1 MRYLHVILMSLL
13 VVLTGCGNDEE
24 FVINCEIRGL
34 GSTGV
39 EMYYTSRGIQ
49 HSSFHPVDGKVALHG
64 VSSEPTLVEVY
75 TMDNQP
81 LFSCVAR
88 NGDEISVKM
97 EMDKPS
103 TLKIKGND
111 ASEQYARFVA
121 ENDSL
126 LRSNDVAAINAL
138 VADEVRRHPDRMS
151 SALLLVT
158 RFNARGY
165 ELEADSLINTLK
177 PEARANGVT
186 GAYPRL
192 VGEQV
197 STSARGAVKPMTIQ
211 TGRQNRR
218 DTVVRYWPSNQSYS
232 LIVVTG
238 NGKGDSVRRVLRELT
253 KSLHERRFKALE
265 LAAMGDSTSWAIAT
279 ARDSAKW
286 MQGWLPGS
294 VASPAVRAL
303 AIPSV
308 PFFIVTDSTG
318 RQIYRGHSI
327 VAAEDTVKARLERFL
342 KSGDGEEPDNDTAG
356 ETAAPAASA
365 VKADDTRPA
374 KARLPRPELEK
385 MQALPADGRQDEK
398 ARPARQL
405 QRTADSRRV
414 KQ

>member
-197 STSARGAVKPMTIQ
+197 STSARGNVKPMTIQ
-211 TGRQNRR
+211 IGRQNRR

-265 LAAMGDSTSWAIAT
+265 IAAMGDSTSWAIAT

-318 RQIYRGHSI
+318 RQIYRGHSR

-342 KSGDGEEPDNDTAG
+342 KSGDGEEPDNDAAG

-365 VKADDTRPA
+365 VKADDSRPA

-398 ARPARQL
+398 VRPARQL